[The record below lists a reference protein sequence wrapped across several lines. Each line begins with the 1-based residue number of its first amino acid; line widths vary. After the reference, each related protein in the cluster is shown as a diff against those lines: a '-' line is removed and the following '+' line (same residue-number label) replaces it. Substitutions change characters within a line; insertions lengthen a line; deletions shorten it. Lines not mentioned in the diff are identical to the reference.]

1 MFDTLHNQDA
11 ADVKDETR
19 AAQAAAEEAQAAQA
33 AADAA
38 AAPEADAEGAEP
50 VKDTV
55 GQGEAEAGQ
64 EPDDAQALEE
74 KLNAMAAQAK
84 VKDEKMA
91 EMEKRLLRL
100 QADFENF
107 RRRTANE
114 KAELSTYVTMD
125 VVAKFLKI
133 LDNFERAEASAA
145 TAQDVKSVTDG
156 MTAIMKQFRK
166 ALDDLG
172 VKEIPAEGRK
182 FDPQYHEAVM
192 RGQNPDLEEDTIDA
206 VFEKGYEL
214 NDKVIRHSKV
224 RVISKE

>member
-19 AAQAAAEEAQAAQA
+19 ATQAAAEEAQAAQA

-50 VKDTV
+50 VKDTA

-64 EPDDAQALEE
+64 EPDDAQALQE

-107 RRRTANE
+107 RRRTSKE
-114 KAELSTYVTMD
+114 KEELSAVVTQGM
-125 VVAKFLKI
+125 LKDMLPL
-133 LDNFERAEASAA
+133 LDNFERAMAAEA
-145 TAQDVKSVTDG
+145 KDG
-156 MTAIMKQFRK
+156 EAFQKGVEMIFTQFT
-166 ALDDLG
+166 
-172 VKEIPAEGRK
+172 EILKKNGLEHIEVEGQK
-182 FDPQYHEAVM
+182 FDPNFHQAVM
-192 RGQNPDLEEDTIDA
+192 RVQNADMEDDDIA
-206 VFEKGYEL
+206 QELQKGYMV
-214 NDKVIRHSKV
+214 KGRVIRPSMV
-224 RVISKE
+224 QVVANS